1 MDKDLVKLASDIV
14 DWYSMDMGTWFDEIQ
29 GNEEEVF
36 NETLGYLENNDV
48 EMIQHFIDD
57 MSLEKGEVDDDEIT
71 STSKDLVSRL
81 KKLLNKSS
89 VNEGKESARLTGDE
103 TYVARNSSGYKSIGL
118 IVDNTNKQFQIING
132 QVMTTDSKT
141 KKMSKKQIRD
151 KAQQLYDNGY
161 TEYDGYG
168 SVAKGVDKKTESK
181 KLKKESPTDD
191 AVYSFFDQMDKYMDS
206 KGTDMEALKGIE
218 STANNVYK
226 FRPEFTDM
234 RYGDMYRALSK
245 EYVRENKL
253 TEAQIDNLN
262 TLYEVFKIENYN
274 GGKLEEGFTLDD
286 EETKFINNMVNKDKA
301 DIEDF
306 LGYDLTDELFNDK
319 QHLRLAIKEIY
330 EQMPEEE
337 LSKFEEDY
345 SKTKIQDVI
354 RAGEELW
361 GDDARVYE
369 TRVAGIYNC
378 DTARHGGYLVDTNVF
393 PELAKYGDKTSID
406 NIVGFEEDYEALKV
420 IWVVPEVLEQIQL
433 NNNWYKD
440 LTLDKVLH
448 YEDSLNDDFRKEF
461 PNKKEIAEVPE
472 MKTEAK
478 DEDMENMFINLFN
491 EWESKLTTGIP
502 ELNIIEHNPK
512 ALLNCIKAEDLQYK
526 FTTKGGADVSVD
538 VELKL
543 EKTTKQFIEVL
554 KREVNTPYVLVCH
567 IINSYS
573 NDTIPAEK
581 SVVGGVIA
589 VEEDGNITSYPLNPQ
604 LLTTD
609 IDNCV
614 EWLSGWVNDN
624 IDVLSTAKLENKLKE
639 DKMYKCITESK
650 TTTNRARRL
659 KLEANQEYKSKDERL
674 LGPSEDVISKSKE
687 KGLYTESNEQLSPRM
702 LKNQI
707 VKLAKAKGL
716 TVNNTGREWEVKE
729 GENVILYITPRKI
742 ANNQIDR
749 IKLYTTDYKS
759 DKADEFIKTL
769 KDNDLIT
776 ENKVVEGLIDKP
788 VNFKFDKYQGIV
800 EPNGDITYNI
810 GTSKNRTGNKF
821 NYNDVEDTDFP
832 HTDNQKVKMYIKQN
846 VLKTEGLSKDA
857 EDVIYSVDSFNE
869 LLDLLDN
876 MLQTDKVV
884 KARNLVSHT
893 FTHIS
898 DEEEDEKL
906 EDIKD
911 EVINILEESKKDD
924 RFQANLS
931 LHSKFGMDTASKLI
945 QELDTALEQND
956 KQKIKKLANKLK
968 KELSP
973 NDYNSFIK
981 TYYPEYIDVLKC
993 DEMVT
998 ENRQYRF
1005 DGTDTFPK
1013 KIKARG
1019 GYEFS
1024 KINDGTYENAF
1035 LPVYRNDRG
1044 DDTLMTQDD
1053 FNHCEV
1059 LEENKKIEEKYYLVG
1074 IYTDE
1079 HGMEQKD
1086 YIEGAYN
1093 KEYLNH
1099 YMEEHEE
1106 ELKDRD
1112 YDKMYIEDNDNIGLT
1127 ESVLKCLD
1135 EGYNGWKPD
1144 VGLYTKLMKEIR
1156 NNLGI
1161 SEYEIQKEADA
1172 IKFRYNGKV
1181 YFAEPRST
1189 CQVDIFD
1196 DNHKQI
1202 GWGVVTNKIK
1212 QEVFTDYITNQD
1224 FLYQFVGGEYAGTYT
1239 REEAEKLPIREP
1251 ELTDDLDDIRARG
1264 GFVHRKELDNQFQF
1278 KGYVGPMWNGTK
1290 DGKGVIRYET
1300 PEVNDMLSR

>member
-1 MDKDLVKLASDIV
+1 MDKDLVKLANDII
-14 DWYSMDMGTWFDEIQ
+14 DWYGSDMGTWFDEIQ
-29 GNEEEVF
+29 GNEEEIF
-36 NETLGYLENNDV
+36 DETMGYLENRDEETIRNVINDIK
-48 EMIQHFIDD
+48 EADIDD
-57 MSLEKGEVDDDEIT
+57 ETADAVGI
-71 STSKDLVSRL
+71 SKSADLVNRL
-81 KKLLNKSS
+81 EALLNKPS
-89 VNEGKESARLTGDE
+89 VKESKE
-103 TYVARNSSGYKSIGL
+103 
-118 IVDNTNKQFQIING
+118 
-132 QVMTTDSKT
+132 
-141 KKMSKKQIRD
+141 
-151 KAQQLYDNGY
+151 
-161 TEYDGYG
+161 
-168 SVAKGVDKKTESK
+168 
-181 KLKKESPTDD
+181 LKKESPTDD

-218 STANNVYK
+218 TTANNLAQL
-226 FRPEFTDM
+226 RPEFTDM
-234 RYGDMYRALSK
+234 RYGDIYRALSK
-245 EYVRENKL
+245 EYKTESKL
-253 TEAQIDNLN
+253 TEAQINNLN
-262 TLYEVFKIENYN
+262 TLYEVFKIEDYN

-286 EETKFINNMVNKDKA
+286 EETKFINKMVNKDKA
-301 DIEDF
+301 DIENF

-345 SKTKIQDVI
+345 SGTKIQDVKI
-354 RAGEELW
+354 AGEELW

-369 TRVAGIYNC
+369 TRVDGIYNC

-491 EWESKLTTGIP
+491 EWENKLTTGIP
-502 ELNIIEHNPK
+502 ELNIVEHNPK

-554 KREVNTPYVLVCH
+554 KREVNTTYVLVCH

-624 IDVLSTAKLENKLKE
+624 IDVLSNAKLENKLKE
-639 DKMYKCITESK
+639 NKLYRYITENK

-659 KLEANQEYKSKDERL
+659 KLEANQKYKSKDERL

-707 VKLAKAKGL
+707 VKLAKAKDL

-729 GENVILYITPRKI
+729 GENVILYITPRKV

-769 KDNDLIT
+769 KDNGLLT
-776 ENKVVEGLIDKP
+776 ENKVVEGLTDKP

-857 EDVIYSVDSFNE
+857 EN
-869 LLDLLDN
+869 
-876 MLQTDKVV
+876 K
-884 KARNLVSHT
+884 
-893 FTHIS
+893 
-898 DEEEDEKL
+898 
-906 EDIKD
+906 
-911 EVINILEESKKDD
+911 NIGESK
-924 RFQANLS
+924 
-931 LHSKFGMDTASKLI
+931 
-945 QELDTALEQND
+945 
-956 KQKIKKLANKLK
+956 
-968 KELSP
+968 
-973 NDYNSFIK
+973 
-981 TYYPEYIDVLKC
+981 
-993 DEMVT
+993 
-998 ENRQYRF
+998 QYKF

-1013 KIKARG
+1013 KIKTSG
-1019 GYEFS
+1019 GYIFT
-1024 KINDGTYENAF
+1024 KVDDGTYENAF
-1035 LPVYRNDRG
+1035 LPVYRNENG
-1044 DDTLMTQDD
+1044 EPTVVTQDCL
-1053 FNHCEV
+1053 NHCEV

-1127 ESVLKCLD
+1127 ENVIECLD
-1135 EGYNGWKPD
+1135 EGYDGWKPETD
-1144 VGLYTKLMKEIR
+1144 LYERDIEAIA

-1161 SEYEIQKEADA
+1161 SKYEVQKEADA

-1181 YFAEPRST
+1181 YFAEPVSMY
-1189 CQVDIFD
+1189 QVDVFD
-1196 DNHKQI
+1196 DNHNQI
-1202 GWGVVTNKIK
+1202 GYGVNVEKIK
-1212 QEVFTDYITNQD
+1212 DEVFTEFTDNDY
-1224 FLYQFVGGEYAGTYT
+1224 LYELVGGEYAGTYT
-1239 REEAEKLPIREP
+1239 KAEADKLPIKEP
-1251 ELTDDLDDIRARG
+1251 DLTPDESEIRNNG
-1264 GFVHRKELDNQFQF
+1264 GFTHRKELDNQLQF
-1278 KGYVGPMWNGTK
+1278 KGYLGPMWNGIQ
-1290 DGKGVIRYET
+1290 DGKPVIRYET
-1300 PEVNDMLSR
+1300 QQVYNQLSK

>member
-1 MDKDLVKLASDIV
+1 MDRDLVKLANDII

-29 GNEEEVF
+29 GNEEEIF

-48 EMIQHFIDD
+48 DMIQHFIDD
-57 MSLEKGEVDDDEIT
+57 ISMEEDEIDDEEIT

-89 VNEGKESARLTGDE
+89 VE
-103 TYVARNSSGYKSIGL
+103 
-118 IVDNTNKQFQIING
+118 
-132 QVMTTDSKT
+132 
-141 KKMSKKQIRD
+141 
-151 KAQQLYDNGY
+151 
-161 TEYDGYG
+161 
-168 SVAKGVDKKTESK
+168 ESK

-191 AVYSFFDQMDKYMDS
+191 AVNSFFNQMDKYMDS

-218 STANNVYK
+218 TTANDLAQL
-226 FRPEFTDM
+226 RPEFTDM
-234 RYGDMYRALSK
+234 RYGDIYRALSK
-245 EYVRENKL
+245 EYKTESKL

-262 TLYEVFKIENYN
+262 TLYEVFKVENYYA
-274 GGKLEEGFTLDD
+274 GKLEEGFTLDD
-286 EETKFINNMVNKDKA
+286 EETKFINKMVNKDKA
-301 DIEDF
+301 DIENF

-361 GDDARVYE
+361 GEDARVYE
-369 TRVAGIYNC
+369 TRVDGIYNC

-420 IWVVPEVLEQIQL
+420 IWAVPEVLEQVQL
-433 NNNWYKD
+433 NNDWYKD

-478 DEDMENMFINLFN
+478 DEDLENMFIDLFN
-491 EWESKLTTGIP
+491 EWESKLTNGIP
-502 ELNIIEHNPK
+502 ELNIVEHNPK

-526 FTTKGGADVSVD
+526 FTTKSGADVTVD
-538 VELKL
+538 VDLKL

-554 KREVNTPYVLVCH
+554 KEEVETPYVLVCH

-589 VEEDGNITSYPLNPQ
+589 VEDDGNITSYPLNPQ
-604 LLTTD
+604 VLTTD

-614 EWLSGWVNDN
+614 DWLSGWVNDN

-650 TTTNRARRL
+650 TITNRARRL
-659 KLEANQEYKSKDERL
+659 KLEANQRYKSDEISKALTDGKVVKVGTDKGAYTPTSFYYDGNKIYFNNKEVSFGWNEHNKSLDEIVNHIANLNKRGFEVTFLDEKPEIKDERL
-674 LGPSEDVISKSKE
+674 LGPSDEVIDDSKE
-687 KGLYTESNEQLSPRM
+687 KGLYTENLVS
-702 LKNQI
+702 
-707 VKLAKAKGL
+707 
-716 TVNNTGREWEVKE
+716 
-729 GENVILYITPRKI
+729 
-742 ANNQIDR
+742 
-749 IKLYTTDYKS
+749 
-759 DKADEFIKTL
+759 
-769 KDNDLIT
+769 
-776 ENKVVEGLIDKP
+776 KP
-788 VNFKFDKYQGIV
+788 TNFKFDKYQGII

-810 GTSKNRTGNKF
+810 GTSKNKTGNKF

-857 EDVIYSVDSFNE
+857 EN
-869 LLDLLDN
+869 
-876 MLQTDKVV
+876 K
-884 KARNLVSHT
+884 
-893 FTHIS
+893 
-898 DEEEDEKL
+898 
-906 EDIKD
+906 
-911 EVINILEESKKDD
+911 NIEESK
-924 RFQANLS
+924 
-931 LHSKFGMDTASKLI
+931 
-945 QELDTALEQND
+945 
-956 KQKIKKLANKLK
+956 
-968 KELSP
+968 
-973 NDYNSFIK
+973 
-981 TYYPEYIDVLKC
+981 
-993 DEMVT
+993 
-998 ENRQYRF
+998 QYKF
-1005 DGTDTFPK
+1005 DGTDTFPQ
-1013 KIKARG
+1013 KIKTSG
-1019 GYEFS
+1019 GYVFT
-1024 KINDGTYENAF
+1024 KVDDGTYENAF
-1035 LPVYRNDRG
+1035 LPVYRDENG
-1044 DDTLMTQDD
+1044 EPTVVTQDCL
-1053 FNHCEV
+1053 NHCEV
-1059 LEENKKIEEKYYLVG
+1059 LEEGKKIEEKYYLVG

-1127 ESVLKCLD
+1127 ESVIKCLD
-1135 EGYNGWKPD
+1135 EGYDGWKPD
-1144 VGLYTKLMKEIR
+1144 VDLYTKLMKEMQD
-1156 NNLGI
+1156 NLGI

-1202 GWGVVTNKIK
+1202 GWGVVTDKIK
-1212 QEVFTDYITNQD
+1212 QEVFTDYVTNQD
-1224 FLYQFVGGEYAGTYT
+1224 FLYQFVGGEYAGEYT

-1278 KGYVGPMWNGTK
+1278 KGYIGPMWNGTK

>member
-57 MSLEKGEVDDDEIT
+57 ISLEEDEIDDEEIT
-71 STSKDLVSRL
+71 SISKDLVSRL
-81 KKLLNKSS
+81 KKLLDKSS

-218 STANNVYK
+218 TTANNLAQL
-226 FRPEFTDM
+226 RPEFTDM
-234 RYGDMYRALSK
+234 RYGDIYRALSK
-245 EYVRENKL
+245 EYKTESKL
-253 TEAQIDNLN
+253 TEAQINNLN
-262 TLYEVFKIENYN
+262 TLYEVFKIEDYN

-286 EETKFINNMVNKDKA
+286 EETKFINKMVNKDKA
-301 DIEDF
+301 DIENF

-369 TRVAGIYNC
+369 TRVDGIYNC

-433 NNNWYKD
+433 NNDWYKD

-502 ELNIIEHNPK
+502 ELNVIEHNPK

-604 LLTTD
+604 LLTID

-624 IDVLSTAKLENKLKE
+624 IDVLSNAKLENKLKE
-639 DKMYKCITESK
+639 NKLYSYITENK
-650 TTTNRARRL
+650 TTINRARRL

-749 IKLYTTDYKS
+749 IKLYITDYKS

-776 ENKVVEGLIDKP
+776 ENKVVEGLTDKP

-832 HTDNQKVKMYIKQN
+832 HTDNQKVKMYIKQK

-857 EDVIYSVDSFNE
+857 EDVIYSVNSFNE

-911 EVINILEESKKDD
+911 EVINILEENKKIGESK
-924 RFQANLS
+924 
-931 LHSKFGMDTASKLI
+931 
-945 QELDTALEQND
+945 
-956 KQKIKKLANKLK
+956 
-968 KELSP
+968 
-973 NDYNSFIK
+973 
-981 TYYPEYIDVLKC
+981 
-993 DEMVT
+993 
-998 ENRQYRF
+998 QYRF
-1005 DGTDTFPK
+1005 DGTDIFPK
-1013 KIKARG
+1013 KIKTSG
-1019 GYEFS
+1019 GYIFT
-1024 KINDGTYENAF
+1024 KVDDGTYENAF
-1035 LPVYRNDRG
+1035 LPVYRDENG
-1044 DDTLMTQDD
+1044 EPTVVTQDCL
-1053 FNHCEV
+1053 NHCEV
-1059 LEENKKIEEKYYLVG
+1059 LEEGKKIEEKYYLVG

-1144 VGLYTKLMKEIR
+1144 VGLYTKLMKEMR
-1156 NNLGI
+1156 DNLGI

-1202 GWGVVTNKIK
+1202 GWGVVTDKIK